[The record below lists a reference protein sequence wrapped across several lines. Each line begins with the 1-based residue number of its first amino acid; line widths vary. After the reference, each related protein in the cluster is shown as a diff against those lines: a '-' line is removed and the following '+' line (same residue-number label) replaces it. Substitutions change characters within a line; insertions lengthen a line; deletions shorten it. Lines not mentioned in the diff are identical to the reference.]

1 MIEIAIRIGPD
12 EPGCVNDQAKI
23 REPDREADRDDQRE
37 DDARRESYGA
47 GTGRVTVVESM
58 LHFAQNSAIVR
69 TSTLALG
76 LALAITAY
84 GGILRLN
91 VLSSRYGVVDH
102 PWWARVLTARVAP
115 IARVLEPRIYA
126 WPRVEQPY
134 AGGDPIN
141 YLRFGREMQSFYQA
155 HVREP
160 VFPATVRLFLGLLQ
174 DQDIA
179 LSFAS
184 AAMSTLAIFGTF
196 LLGRRAFGAPVGVL
210 AALGWAIDYDA
221 VSWAPDGWR
230 DDTFTCALVFATWS
244 LVRLL
249 QDPRRGNAV
258 LAGVFGAAA
267 CLTRITAV
275 SFLSVVQGDDR
286 RRRLQLSALAAG
298 VMIILVAPYLINCWR
313 ATGDP
318 LMSINAHT
326 KFYRAREGVDFSQP
340 MNAFDY
346 VTHKLTRRPF
356 FQLDTAVTGLFVFP
370 MRNKWSGF
378 NLWVPGLSSIAMWLS
393 VAGLGLF
400 LLDRTGRLLAVVALA
415 SLVPYAFTWNVP
427 GGGEWRFT
435 MHAYPL
441 FFVAAAYAVVWLLR
455 SAKRIPHLVPVRWSA
470 LRPAVVGAAGVGLL
484 VVLAIVGYM
493 SLPYFVARES
503 LQYGLTTSIDTGE
516 RDWIFYRQGW
526 SATRREGAV
535 VARVVIGDRAT
546 IRFPIPERRAYRLTL
561 RADPATPERPRRVVL
576 WLNGRL
582 LFPFGLGFDPSR
594 VGTYSVDVSADLLR
608 QGSNELRLVTD
619 ATVPA
624 STAGPRYAWLP
635 PTTSVSLRV
644 WYLRLDPS

>member
-1 MIEIAIRIGPD
+1 M
-12 EPGCVNDQAKI
+12 Q
-23 REPDREADRDDQRE
+23 
-37 DDARRESYGA
+37 
-47 GTGRVTVVESM
+47 
-58 LHFAQNSAIVR
+58 HFAQNNAIVR
-69 TSTLALG
+69 TSTLTLG

-102 PWWARVLTARVAP
+102 PAWARVLTARVAP
-115 IARVLEPRIYA
+115 IARFLEPRIYA
-126 WPRVEQPY
+126 WPRVEHPY
-134 AGGDPIN
+134 AGGDPVN
-141 YLRFGREMQSFYQA
+141 YLRFGREMRSFYQA

-160 VFPATVRLFLGLLQ
+160 VFPATTRLFLVLLQ

-184 AAMSTLAIFGTF
+184 VAMSTLAIFGTF
-196 LLGRRAFGAPVGVL
+196 VLGRRAFGSPVGLL

-230 DDTFTCALVFATWS
+230 DDTFTCILVFATWS
-244 LVRLL
+244 LLRLS
-249 QDPRRGNAV
+249 QDPGRRNAV
-258 LAGVFGAAA
+258 LAGVVGAAA
-267 CLTRITAV
+267 CLTRITSV
-275 SFLSVVQGDDR
+275 SFLLPALVLSVVQGDDR
-286 RRRLQLSALAAG
+286 RRRLRLSALAAG
-298 VMIILVAPYLINCWR
+298 VTIVLVAPYLINCWR

-318 LMSINAHT
+318 FMSINAHT
-326 KFYRAREGVDFSQP
+326 RFYRAREGVDFSQP

-346 VTHKLTRRPF
+346 VTAKLTRRPL
-356 FQLDTAVTGLFVFP
+356 FQLDTAITGLFVFP

-378 NLWVPGLSSIAMWLS
+378 NLWISGLSSLAMWLS

-400 LLDRTGRLLAVVALA
+400 LFDKAGRLLAVVALA

-435 MHAYPL
+435 MHVYPL
-441 FFVAAAYAVVWLLR
+441 FLIAAAYAVVWLAR
-455 SAKRIPHLVPVRWSA
+455 SAKRIPSQLPIRWST
-470 LRPAVVGAAGVGLL
+470 LRRGSLGVAVGGLL
-484 VVLAIVGYM
+484 VVLIVVGYV
-493 SLPYFVARES
+493 SLPYLVARES
-503 LQYGLTTSIDTGE
+503 LQYGLTTSIDTGG
-516 RDWIFYRQGW
+516 RDWLFYKEGW
-526 SATRREGAV
+526 SAARRDGAV
-535 VARVVIGDRAT
+535 VARVVIGDQAT

-561 RADPATPERPRRVVL
+561 RADPATADRPRRVVL
-576 WLNGRL
+576 WLNGHL

-608 QGSNELRLVTD
+608 KGSNELRLVSD

-624 STAGPRYAWLP
+624 SSAGPQYAWLP
-635 PTTSVSLRV
+635 PSTSVSLRV